1 MTVDPVQT
9 NPELY
14 RVVLENSRV
23 RVVEYRD
30 QPGAATEEH
39 SHPDT
44 VMVTLSGFR
53 RRLRSGGHEV
63 EIELEPGQAR
73 WLDAQTHAGANI
85 GDTST
90 HALFIEL
97 KESDPDAADRP
108 RGHDPLPGPRPIT

>member
-9 NPELY
+9 DPELY

-23 RVVEYRD
+23 RVVEYQD
-30 QPGAATEEH
+30 QPGASTKEH

-44 VMVTLSGFR
+44 VMVPLSGFR
-53 RRLRSGGHEV
+53 RRIRSGDREV
-63 EIELEPGQAR
+63 VVDLEAGQVR
-73 WLDAQTHAGANI
+73 WLDAQTHAGTNI
-85 GDTST
+85 GNTPS

-108 RGHDPLPGPRPIT
+108 PGGDTLPGPRPVD